1 MAEEKNGPSS
11 NTSGEDLTAERED
24 LEASSVKTPS
34 FTPMTAE
41 DFLGYCRNEV
51 PKATKFGFAQL
62 ALLYALINNSVCII
76 QTA

>member
-1 MAEEKNGPSS
+1 MVEEKNEPSS

-24 LEASSVKTPS
+24 LEEACVRTPS
-34 FTPMTAE
+34 FAPMTPE

-76 QTA
+76 QMA